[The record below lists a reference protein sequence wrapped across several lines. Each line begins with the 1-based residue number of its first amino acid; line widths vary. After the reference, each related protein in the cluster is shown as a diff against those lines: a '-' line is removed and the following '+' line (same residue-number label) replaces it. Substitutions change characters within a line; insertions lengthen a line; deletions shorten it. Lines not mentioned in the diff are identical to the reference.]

1 MHRGKFG
8 HFSNTFE
15 NKFINVLFSLGLKG
29 DDSQE
34 GHAESDLVIEFVM
47 QHLQNKDRNLRKIKT
62 PKKGYGI
69 FCKSVIELSLNL
81 IYSIMMH

>member
-15 NKFINVLFSLGLKG
+15 NKFVNLKG

-34 GHAESDLVIEFVM
+34 EHEEIDLVIEFVL
-47 QHLQNKDRNLRKIKT
+47 QHLQNKDPQFAQDKNSQERLWHILQV
-62 PKKGYGI
+62 
-69 FCKSVIELSLNL
+69 SD
-81 IYSIMMH
+81 